1 MFLTQYLRIIWARK
15 WIVIGLFVL
24 VAAAG
29 ITTTMLLP
37 RQYTAETSL
46 VVEMRLDPALGALA
60 PALAAPSYMATQVEI
75 LRSERVASRA
85 VKILGVERSAAAVAQ
100 WREATQA
107 KISLERYFAGVLQR
121 GLSVEPGRGG
131 SSILNLGFTAGDPTF
146 AQAAANAF
154 AQAYQDVSVELRV
167 APARQSA
174 TFLDD
179 QVKSLRGDLENAQAR
194 LSKFQQTKGIVVT
207 DERLDQENARFNM
220 LISQLASAQA
230 ERVETET
237 RQRNTGIETS
247 PDVLGSGAVQGL
259 KAQLAQAET
268 KLSDISSIVGKNHP
282 QRLQLDAQIA
292 ELKRQIAAETRR
304 VAGGTSTLS
313 RGSSQKVGELQT
325 MVDQQKRQLLSLRS
339 DRDQI
344 AVYQRDVEAA
354 QRAYD
359 AVSMRLGQVNMEG
372 QNSQANTR
380 LLSPAV
386 EPLEPSRPR
395 IMVGIVGSI
404 LGALAVGILAAL
416 GLELLDRRIRRP
428 EDLMVMPGVPV
439 IGVLQPAGSR
449 RPVFRR
455 LLMIAPP
462 SPSRLALPRPGM
474 QA

>member
-1 MFLTQYLRIIWARK
+1 VFLTQYLRIIWARK
-15 WIVIGLFVL
+15 WIVIGLFLL

-29 ITTTMLLP
+29 IATTMLMP

-46 VVEMRLDPALGALA
+46 VIEVRIDPALGALA

-131 SSILNLGFTAGDPTF
+131 SSILNLGFTAADPTF

-179 QVKSLRGDLENAQAR
+179 QVKSLRADLENAQAR

-220 LISQLASAQA
+220 LISQLAAAQA

-372 QNSQANTR
+372 QNNQANTR

>member
-15 WIVIGLFVL
+15 WVVLALFIVI
-24 VAAAG
+24 AAAG
-29 ITTTMLLP
+29 VTTTLMLP

-46 VVEMRLDPALGALA
+46 IVEVRIDPALGALA

-75 LRSERVASRA
+75 LKSERVASRA

-100 WREATQA
+100 WREATKA
-107 KISLERYFAGVLQR
+107 KISLERYFAGVLQH
-121 GLSVEPGRGG
+121 GLSVEPGRG
-131 SSILNLGFTAGDPTF
+131 SSIINLTFSSPDPIF

-167 APARQSA
+167 APARQTAS
-174 TFLDD
+174 FLDE
-179 QVKSLRGDLENAQAR
+179 QVKSLRADLEQAQAR

-220 LISQLASAQA
+220 LISQLATAQA
-230 ERVETET
+230 EQVETAA
-237 RQRNTGIETS
+237 RLRNTGGETS

-259 KAQLAQAET
+259 KSQLASAET

-282 QRLQLDAQIA
+282 QRIQLEAQIS
-292 ELKRQIAAETRR
+292 ELRRQIAAETRR
-304 VAGGTSTLS
+304 VAGGTSTTN
-313 RGSSQKVGELQT
+313 RGSAQKVGELQA
-325 MVDQQKRQLLSLRS
+325 MVDAQKRQLLSLRS

-359 AVSMRLGQVNMEG
+359 AVSMRLGQVSMEG
-372 QNSQANTR
+372 QNNQANTR

-386 EPLEPSRPR
+386 EPLEPSRPKV
-395 IMVGIVGSI
+395 MVGIVGSL
-404 LGALAVGILAAL
+404 LGALAAGILAAL
-416 GLELLDRRIRRP
+416 GLELLDPRIRRP
-428 EDLMVMPGVPV
+428 EDLIVMPGVPV
-439 IGVLQPAGSR
+439 IGVLQPPGSR

-455 LLMIAPP
+455 MLMIGPPTAARPALAAPGAR
-462 SPSRLALPRPGM
+462 S
-474 QA
+474 

>member
-15 WIVIGLFVL
+15 WIVIALFVL
-24 VAAAG
+24 IAAAG
-29 ITTTMLLP
+29 IATTMLMP

-46 VVEMRLDPALGALA
+46 VVEVRIDPALGALA

-100 WREATQA
+100 WRDATQA

-131 SSILNLGFTAGDPTF
+131 SSILNLGFTAADPIF

-179 QVKSLRGDLENAQAR
+179 QVKSLRADLENAQAR

-220 LISQLASAQA
+220 LIAQLACAQA

-292 ELKRQIAAETRR
+292 ELKKQIAAETRR

-313 RGSSQKVGELQT
+313 RGSSQKVSELQS

-372 QNSQANTR
+372 QNNQANTR

-395 IMVGIVGSI
+395 VMVGIVGSL

>member
-1 MFLTQYLRIIWARK
+1 VFLTQYLRIIWARK
-15 WIVIGLFVL
+15 WIVIGLFLL

-29 ITTTMLLP
+29 IATTMLMP

-46 VVEMRLDPALGALA
+46 VIEVRIDPALGALA

-237 RQRNTGIETS
+237 RQRNSGIETS

-395 IMVGIVGSI
+395 VMVGIVGSI
-404 LGALAVGILAAL
+404 LGALAAGILAAL
-416 GLELLDRRIRRP
+416 GLELLDKRIRRP

-455 LLMIAPP
+455 MLMIAPP

>member
-1 MFLTQYLRIIWARK
+1 VFLTQYLRIIWARK

-29 ITTTMLLP
+29 IATTLLLP

-237 RQRNTGIETS
+237 RQRNSGIETS

-395 IMVGIVGSI
+395 VLVGIVGSI
-404 LGALAVGILAAL
+404 LGALAAGILAAL
-416 GLELLDRRIRRP
+416 GLELLDKRIRRP

-455 LLMIAPP
+455 MLMIAPP

>member
-1 MFLTQYLRIIWARK
+1 VFLTQYLRIIWARK

-29 ITTTMLLP
+29 IATTLLLP

-237 RQRNTGIETS
+237 RQRNSGIETS

-372 QNSQANTR
+372 QNNQANTR

>member
-1 MFLTQYLRIIWARK
+1 
-15 WIVIGLFVL
+15 
-24 VAAAG
+24 
-29 ITTTMLLP
+29 
-37 RQYTAETSL
+37 
-46 VVEMRLDPALGALA
+46 MRLDPALGALA

-179 QVKSLRGDLENAQAR
+179 QVKSLRADLENAQAR

-372 QNSQANTR
+372 QNNQANTR